1 MSDRAQQAALSLSRR
16 AEPDLLNWPAILLAA
31 LVSVQVG
38 LIGFLGWLFLDPAFH
53 ERMELD
59 ARPLLK
65 AESLVVPRET
75 IVDNVH
81 ELSGAEG
88 LDPDAERHP
97 LRRQLV
103 PDAGH
108 FSWIVVEDHATAG
121 DPLLRLLD
129 GTSSGA
135 DERKRN
141 AAELSDGVLNL
152 FYDLGGREDLFVQNW
167 SAVAARE
174 LQLSPL
180 LSWMKHVDF
189 AVLSCYLPDHCTGLG
204 YIARVNPR
212 LPLLAPAPHPDEG
225 GMSEVVRGMARVVLL
240 PPGYHR
246 LTRRMAAFVYETE
259 PLDLSRYV
267 DDDKTGRRASR
278 HYALALILSG
288 RDGLALVNGVDGL
301 PPDRLIPLAEKAC
314 GMRLSAY
321 VGATG
326 WRLGGEDAG
335 LLARLQRLHA
345 RRPDLRIA
353 AGYAT
358 SPTAQAML
366 QRVFGDRV
374 RPALQGARIAF

>member
-1 MSDRAQQAALSLSRR
+1 MTDGARPVA
-16 AEPDLLNWPAILLAA
+16 LNWPAILLAA
-31 LVSVQVG
+31 LVSVQIG
-38 LIGFLGWLFLDPAFH
+38 LIGFLGWLFVDPAFH

-65 AESLVVPRET
+65 TESVVVRREG

-88 LDPDAERHP
+88 LDPEAERHP

-103 PDAGH
+103 PDQGH
-108 FSWIVVEDHATAG
+108 FSWIVLQDRAVDDDA
-121 DPLLRLLD
+121 LLRLLD
-129 GTSSGA
+129 GTSGSA
-135 DERKRN
+135 KERKRN
-141 AAELSDGVLNL
+141 AAELSDGVLNM

-167 SAVAARE
+167 SAVGARE

-212 LPLLAPAPHPDEG
+212 LPVLAPMPHPDEG
-225 GMSEVVRGMARVVLL
+225 GMADVVRGMARVVKLS
-240 PPGYHR
+240 PGYHR
-246 LTRRMAAFVYETE
+246 LTRRLAALVYETD

-267 DDDKTGRRASR
+267 GVTDDKVGRRSTR

-288 RDGLALVNGVDGL
+288 RDGRVLVNGVDGL
-301 PPDRLIPLAEKAC
+301 PPDRLIPLAEEAC
-314 GMRLSAY
+314 GERVAAY

-326 WRLGGEDAG
+326 WRLGSEDAS
-335 LLARLQRLHA
+335 LLARLQRLRA

-358 SPTAQAML
+358 SPVAQAML
-366 QRVFGDRV
+366 RRVFGDGV
-374 RPALQGARIAF
+374 RPALQGSRIPF